1 MRYASI
7 AKTFSGCTQSWRV
20 KAKFLRPGVQT
31 PSWGGSELTLL
42 DPSGNRLNSFN
53 APKAAADLMRI
64 TPAIDIDELELEERF
79 VRSSGP
85 GGQNVNKV
93 STAVELRFNL
103 AANTSIPD
111 YARAKLKRLAGH
123 RLTLDGVII
132 IQADRF
138 RSQEQNRSDARE
150 RLRDLIAEALIVQK
164 KRIKTKPSR
173 SAKERRVDAKTTRG
187 HVKKLLKPEGGV
199 GLTCGEGLTY
209 AAQFLVRANAVQTTV
224 LAHLGKHVSFTID
237 AGSPRRPPN

>member
-1 MRYASI
+1 
-7 AKTFSGCTQSWRV
+7 
-20 KAKFLRPGVQT
+20 
-31 PSWGGSELTLL
+31 
-42 DPSGNRLNSFN
+42 
-53 APKAAADLMRI
+53 MRI
-64 TPAIDIDELELEERF
+64 TPAIAIDELELEERF

-111 YARAKLKRLAGH
+111 YARAKLKRLAGR

-150 RLRDLIAEALIVQK
+150 RLKDLIAEALIVQK

-173 SAKERRVDAKTTRG
+173 SAKERRVDSKTTRG
-187 HVKKLLKPEGGV
+187 HVKKLRSRKVEL
-199 GLTCGEGLTY
+199 
-209 AAQFLVRANAVQTTV
+209 
-224 LAHLGKHVSFTID
+224 D
-237 AGSPRRPPN
+237 